1 MDNEDLLNI
10 ENVIIARKQEQT
22 QAETASEKTPP
33 VPVISFECPAEKRE
47 VQASRDTTQQLV
59 EEAFNR
65 AIVHRVT
72 TDENVQKDLLD
83 SAGKVVKNKTE
94 VIKERAD
101 LEEKTAFFNNKKG
114 ACECFGYNEE
124 TTEKWAVKVMSLWHN
139 IMTAIW
145 LFIGFFTFAP
155 ITFVAKKIMVIFKKT
170 WIAITISIILY
181 VLAIVGVA
189 LLTKYSVPYIKN
201 FLSK

>member
-1 MDNEDLLNI
+1 MDEDLLNI
-10 ENVIIARKQEQT
+10 ENLIIERKQEQT
-22 QAETASEKTPP
+22 QAETESEKTPP
-33 VPVISFECPAEKRE
+33 VPVISFERPAEKRE

-59 EEAFNR
+59 EAAFNQ
-65 AIVHRVT
+65 AVIQRVA
-72 TDENVQKDLLD
+72 TDESVQKDLLD

-94 VIKERAD
+94 AIKERAD
-101 LEEKTAFFNNKKG
+101 LEDKTAFFNNKKG

-170 WIAITISIILY
+170 WVAITISIILY
-181 VLAIVGVA
+181 ILVIVGIT
-189 LLTKYSVPYIKN
+189 LLTKYVVPFIKV